1 MGSFL
6 KNFKKRDIMTVKKL
20 KTDLLKMFFI
30 TFPYLYISLNYYR
43 YRGKFPKLK
52 DPKNLS
58 EIILQQIYTGKINK
72 YKNFVDKIK
81 VRDFIKNMGY
91 EEILPKVYGIWEDA
105 NNIEFD
111 KFPERFVL
119 KTNHGCGEH
128 YICKD
133 KSKLNEAVA
142 RQLMDISVS
151 TEYGLTETQ
160 YHSIKPLIY
169 CEEYIDDGTG
179 NLPIDYKFMCLD
191 GEIKSILI
199 VTNRETEYK
208 LKTYDIDWEEQDF
221 ITPKF
226 KYPESIKRPK
236 NLNEMIAIAKKLSK
250 EFDFVRV
257 DLYDTGKK
265 IYFGEL
271 TFTPHAGIMS
281 YFTQNAL
288 EEMGRK

>member
-1 MGSFL
+1 MGQ
-6 KNFKKRDIMTVKKL
+6 NFKFL
-20 KTDLLKMFFI
+20 LLKRFFEVSP
-30 TFPYLYISLNYYR
+30 FWYVRLLYFKYR
-43 YRGKFPKLK
+43 RSFPKLK

-58 EIILQQIYTGKINK
+58 EIILQKIYTGQINE
-72 YKNFVDKIK
+72 YTDFVDKIK
-81 VRDFIKNMGY
+81 VRNFIINMGL
-91 EEILPKVYGIWEDA
+91 EETLPQIYGIWENPND
-105 NNIEFD
+105 IKFD
-111 KFPERFVL
+111 KFPEKFVL
-119 KTNHGCGEH
+119 KTNHGCGNH

-133 KSKLNEAVA
+133 RRTLNKREAMG
-142 RQLMDISVS
+142 LMNDSISIQ
-151 TEYGLTETQ
+151 YGLTETQ

-179 NLPIDYKFMCLD
+179 NLPVDYKFMCLD

-208 LKTYDIDWEEQDF
+208 LKTYDINWEEQDF

-226 KYPESIKRPK
+226 KHTESIERPK
-236 NLNEMIAIAKKLSK
+236 NLNEMIAIAKKISQ

-271 TFTPHAGIMS
+271 TFSPHAGIMS

-288 EEMGRK
+288 EEMGRN